1 MRQRTQYCLK
11 VGGAR
16 LELVR
21 TRSDEAPARA
31 AARDGSTPQR
41 VRLVDAALRC
51 IAGQGTAKTTL
62 DDVARAAGCSR
73 ATVYR
78 VFPGGKDG
86 LVSAVV
92 DTEVARF
99 FSALALRMAAA
110 SDLED
115 VLVMGMT
122 EAARRLTE
130 HPGLSF
136 LLDHEPEVI
145 LPHLT
150 FSHMDNVLSA
160 SSTFTA
166 PFLGRWLD
174 HDEAK
179 RVAEWAARIVL
190 SHLLG
195 PDHGID
201 LTDEVRVRRLVR
213 TFMLPGNVDRAGL
226 PEDTTLTNDPIRA
239 GDVERID
246 RSSSRI
252 RKTRGEAS

>member
-1 MRQRTQYCLK
+1 MRHTSQYCLT
-11 VGGAR
+11 VGSVR

-21 TRSDEAPARA
+21 TEDSHEVATAERGTAGHP
-31 AARDGSTPQR
+31 TPQR
-41 VRLVDAALRC
+41 VRLADAALHC
-51 IAGQGTAKTTL
+51 IARQGIAKTTL

-86 LVSAVV
+86 LISAVV

-99 FSALALRMAAA
+99 FSALALRMGAA

-115 VLVMGMT
+115 VLVAGMT
-122 EAARRLTE
+122 EAARGITE

-136 LLDHEPEVI
+136 LLDHEPEVV
-145 LPHLT
+145 LPQLT
-150 FSHMDNVLSA
+150 FSHMDSVLA
-160 SSTFTA
+160 VSSTFTA

-190 SHLLG
+190 SHLLCPSEG
-195 PDHGID
+195 VD
-201 LTDEVRVRRLVR
+201 LTDEARVRRLVR
-213 TFMLPGNVDRAGL
+213 TFMLPGERSLGS
-226 PEDTTLTNDPIRA
+226 ETTEAAP
-239 GDVERID
+239 VERFD
-246 RSSSRI
+246 RPPPS
-252 RKTRGEAS
+252 TRTTKGEAS